1 MGIKE
6 IVDRITFLNN
16 TNQDRKRA
24 ELKSFM
30 NLMHFTISAGSS
42 PTKKNNKIF
51 HREIDK
57 IFKDHQEPEETFE
70 EAMNLVDNVKK

>member
-51 HREIDK
+51 H
-57 IFKDHQEPEETFE
+57 
-70 EAMNLVDNVKK
+70 